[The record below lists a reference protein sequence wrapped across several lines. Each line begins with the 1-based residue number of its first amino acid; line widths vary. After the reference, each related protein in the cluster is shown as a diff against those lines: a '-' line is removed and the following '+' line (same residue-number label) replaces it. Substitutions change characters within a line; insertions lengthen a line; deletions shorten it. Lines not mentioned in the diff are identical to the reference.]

1 MGHLRNFEI
10 RVFRRL
16 RRDPPRSKIHRLA
29 FWLLIF
35 YVVLAV
41 GRIIPG
47 NAGIFFQGLSSLTLF
62 VLVLLC
68 IPLLWRWIF
77 GRLLWKVRNR
87 LIVTYLLMALT
98 PVVLF
103 VSLALILL
111 YVFSGQFAIFAAIAE
126 IDDELAHIASTNRA
140 FDLHVAHALQLDPK
154 TSLVEL
160 PEASDTSPDHE
171 HVAMEVAAF
180 DDGKPVTLAPPMVNS
195 RTITQPPSWSSPT
208 SAV

>member
-1 MGHLRNFEI
+1 MGHLGNFEI
-10 RVFRRL
+10 KVFRRL

-29 FWLLIF
+29 FWLLIV
-35 YVVLAV
+35 YVALAV

-47 NAGIFFQGLSSLTLF
+47 NVGIFFQGLSSLTLF

-126 IDDELAHIASTNRA
+126 IVRRTGPYRVH
-140 FDLHVAHALQLDPK
+140 QP
-154 TSLVEL
+154 SLRS
-160 PEASDTSPDHE
+160 ARSPR
-171 HVAMEVAAF
+171 
-180 DDGKPVTLAPPMVNS
+180 S
-195 RTITQPPSWSSPT
+195 
-208 SAV
+208 